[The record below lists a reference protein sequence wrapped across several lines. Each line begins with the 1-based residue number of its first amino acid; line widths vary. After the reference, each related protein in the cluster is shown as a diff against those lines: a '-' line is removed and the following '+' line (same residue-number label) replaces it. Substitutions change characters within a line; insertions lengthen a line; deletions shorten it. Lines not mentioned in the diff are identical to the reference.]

1 MPPPDRSV
9 VHALRVLRF
18 YQRKGMKKSF
28 RCKNFSDY
36 SINLKR
42 HLPRQTGDRERGH
55 GKARK
60 DAPCETTRSPA
71 TGRQAIGNG
80 GGQPDATVPTGPKRA
95 SRSADRTEAH
105 SVISPAAASVHFGT
119 ERHSGIFSPVPFRA
133 KYRPATQNPQA
144 PNGRAKKRR
153 LCRRTPSYGT
163 ASGERPEFPHRTNHG
178 DDKQKEESR
187 HRPVV
192 ISVSRA
198 RRPTVAK
205 ETAASKQADIAQSNA
220 STYRSI
226 RILDRQA
233 AVRFSGSIL
242 NGKLWI
248 CGNRRSTVSTT
259 SQNREAK
266 GTPHIARRP
275 PPSSV
280 SPWRPKGT
288 GI

>member
-1 MPPPDRSV
+1 MLFRSKPGHGTAGHRKRRRTAGRNRPYGSETSV
-9 VHALRVLRF
+9 ALRRQHRNAFRDFPGGRF
-18 YQRKGMKKSF
+18 CTF
-28 RCKNFSDY
+28 RH
-36 SINLKR
+36 R
-42 HLPRQTGDRERGH
+42 
-55 GKARK
+55 
-60 DAPCETTRSPA
+60 TTF
-71 TGRQAIGNG
+71 GN
-80 GGQPDATVPTGPKRA
+80 
-95 SRSADRTEAH
+95 
-105 SVISPAAASVHFGT
+105 
-119 ERHSGIFSPVPFRA
+119 IFPVPFRA
-133 KYRPATQNPQA
+133 KYRPATQNPQT

-153 LCRRTPSYGT
+153 PCRRTPSYGT

-226 RILDRQA
+226 RILDRHA
-233 AVRFSGSIL
+233 AVRFSDSIL